1 MPLVIYRRG
10 NIWHYR
16 GTIAHR
22 RLRGST
28 NTADKETAERIVA
41 QKQVNEWRSELYG
54 PESVL
59 TFPQAVS
66 LYLDAQKSDRFLVK
80 LVNYWKDSLVRS
92 INSGKVRQAAVALY
106 PNGSA
111 ATRNR
116 HVIVPTQA
124 VINHAADMDLCR
136 HLKVKRFPVETKK
149 KEPATWEWVQ
159 AFMAHASP
167 HLGTLCCFMF
177 LTGARISEAINVRWK
192 DLDLENG
199 KALLRQ
205 SKVIAERKAH
215 MPLVLVEAVDKI
227 RSNREPNSKVFKY
240 SSLSSARSPWREA
253 VKRAG
258 IKPLTY
264 HACRHG
270 FATAMLHKGVDPIT
284 VAKLGGWKSAQHVFA
299 TYGHAMADETLADR
313 IVETGSVT

>member
-1 MPLVIYRRG
+1 MSLIIYRRG
-10 NIWHYR
+10 KIWHYR

-28 NTADKETAERIVA
+28 HTPDKETAERIVA
-41 QKQVNEWRSELYG
+41 QREATEWKAELYG
-54 PESVL
+54 PEAVL
-59 TFPQAVS
+59 TFSQAVS
-66 LYLDAQKSDRFLVK
+66 LYLDAQKSDRFLFK
-80 LVNYWKDSLVRS
+80 LVSYWKDTLVRS

-116 HVIVPTQA
+116 HVIVPMQA

-167 HLGTLCCFMF
+167 HLAALCCFMF
-177 LTGARISEAINVRWK
+177 LTGARISEALNVRWK
-192 DLDLENG
+192 DLDLSNG
-199 KALLRQ
+199 KALIRQ
-205 SKVIAERKAH
+205 SKVRAERKAH
-215 MPLVLVEAVDKI
+215 MPAVLVEAVANI
-227 RSNREPNSKVFKY
+227 RSNREPSSKVFKY
-240 SSLSSARSPWREA
+240 SSLNSARSPWRGA
-253 VKRAG
+253 VQRAG

-270 FATAMLHKGVDPIT
+270 FATSMLHKGVDPIT

-299 TYGHAMADETLADR
+299 TYGHAMTDETLADR
-313 IVETGSVT
+313 IVEVA